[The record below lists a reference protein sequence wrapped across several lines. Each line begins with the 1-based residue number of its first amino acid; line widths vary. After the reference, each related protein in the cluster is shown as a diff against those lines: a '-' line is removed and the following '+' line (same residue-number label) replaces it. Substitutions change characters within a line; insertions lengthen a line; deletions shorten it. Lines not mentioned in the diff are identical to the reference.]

1 MPPYRTRTWLRE
13 NVPVIGRSFPPG
25 RKDCGDHEWFRADE
39 HTDRCWHCTVGER
52 PHRPVPID
60 PDSSVWRD
68 LNGAALAGDGVSRR
82 LVLRMMA
89 EHEEYEA
96 LVAQEMQGTVSR
108 LDLDLPH
115 LKEQLAS
122 AVATAQALSAAAS
135 RESVA

>member
-1 MPPYRTRTWLRE
+1 MGRYRTRTWLRE
-13 NVPVIGRSFPPG
+13 NVPVVGGLFSPG
-25 RKDCGDHEWFRADE
+25 RKDCGDHDWFRADE
-39 HTDRCWHCTVGER
+39 HTDRCWHCVVGER

-60 PDSSVWRD
+60 PDSAVWRD
-68 LNGAALAGDGVSRR
+68 LNAAAFAGDSTSRR

-89 EHEEYEA
+89 EHEDYEA

-115 LKEQLAS
+115 LKEQLANAAAAS
-122 AVATAQALSAAAS
+122 RALSAAAS